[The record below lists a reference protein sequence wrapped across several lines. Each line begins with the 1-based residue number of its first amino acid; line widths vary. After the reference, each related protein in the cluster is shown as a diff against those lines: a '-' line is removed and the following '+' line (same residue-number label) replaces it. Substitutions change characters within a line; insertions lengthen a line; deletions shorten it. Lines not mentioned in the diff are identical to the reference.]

1 MTTLAAASELL
12 HPLTHFRRNGGGG
25 LPSYEII
32 EAGAVPEP
40 YRRLL
45 VHDGDMTSRLE
56 AFHRGAMV
64 LDVLHREQTKDAY
77 RREVLLRVEETGLP
91 VEYGAI
97 EIHLSAFAG
106 PLRERIV
113 EAHTPLGGLLN
124 QFGVRYRSRPR
135 AFLQFAPDAEMDALF
150 DIAGAH
156 PLYGRAN
163 VLLDE
168 SEQTLAQIVEVLR
181 P

>member
-1 MTTLAAASELL
+1 MTTLADVSELL
-12 HPLTHFRRNGGGG
+12 HPLTHFRRNGGSP

-32 EAGAVPEP
+32 EAGDVPEP

-56 AFHRGAMV
+56 AFHRGPIV

-77 RREVLLRVEETGLP
+77 RREVLLRGEESRLP

-97 EIHLSAFAG
+97 EIHLSSFAR
-106 PLRERIV
+106 PLREKII

-124 QFGVRYRSRPR
+124 QFGVQYRSQPR
-135 AFLQFAPDAEMDALF
+135 AFLKFAPDAEMDALF
-150 DIAGAH
+150 DMTGAH

-163 VLLDE
+163 LLVGEGDR
-168 SEQTLAQIVEVLR
+168 TLAQIVEVLR